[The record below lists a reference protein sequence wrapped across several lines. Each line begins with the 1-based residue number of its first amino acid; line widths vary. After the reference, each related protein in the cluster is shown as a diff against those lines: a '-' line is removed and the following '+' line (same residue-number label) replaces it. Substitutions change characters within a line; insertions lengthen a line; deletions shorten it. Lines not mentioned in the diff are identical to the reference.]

1 MDTSREDFQ
10 DDDRENI
17 IDRII
22 TETIFD
28 DSSNLK
34 ATLEDASIHEI
45 AHAIRYME
53 SDEREKIIKLL
64 TPEHAEDVLSV
75 LGAIEDQADLDLVA
89 DLEEVELEEDE
100 SNENEKEEH
109 EGIPQQIDNLEY
121 EEHSWVHIVAPDEDE
136 IRRVSDEL
144 EIPIDFLRSPLD
156 IDERPRIEVEDE
168 NVLVILRTPHFEE
181 DDDVEYTT
189 LPLGIILAEN
199 MIITVCSKKNDV
211 MQAIADGRSREGLST
226 VNKVK
231 FILQMFSGATTVY
244 MDYLKSINRK
254 TSIAQNE
261 VLKSMRNKELI
272 KLLNYEKSL
281 VYFITSLK
289 SNELVLERLK
299 RTELLDISDEDK
311 DMLED
316 VIIENRQAIEMT
328 NIYSY
333 ILSGMMDAFAS
344 IISNNL
350 NVVMK
355 VLTSLTV
362 ILTIPILIASI
373 YGMNIELPLQHS
385 PYAFPII
392 FGGSLILSL
401 IGAVIFIKKNWL

>member
-1 MDTSREDFQ
+1 MVISEEDHQ
-10 DDDRENI
+10 DDDDREDI

-22 TETIFD
+22 TGTIFD
-28 DSSNLK
+28 DSSSLK
-34 ATLEDASIHEI
+34 AILEEASIHEI

-53 SDEREKIIKLL
+53 ADDREKIIELL
-64 TPEHAEDVLSV
+64 SPEHAEDVLAA
-75 LGAIEDQADLDLVA
+75 LGTIEDKADLDII
-89 DLEEVELEEDE
+89 EELEETKLEKNEPSEEEPDE
-100 SNENEKEEH
+100 
-109 EGIPQQIDNLEY
+109 IPQQLDELEY

-136 IRRVSDEL
+136 IRRVSNEL
-144 EIPIDFLRSPLD
+144 EIPIDFLKSPLD

-168 NVLVILRTPHFEE
+168 NILVILRTPHFEE
-181 DDDVEYTT
+181 DSDVEYTT

-244 MDYLKSINRK
+244 MDYLKIINRK

-289 SNELVLERLK
+289 SNELVLERLQ
-299 RTELLDISDEDK
+299 RTELLDISDEDR

-344 IISNNL
+344 IITNNI

-362 ILTIPILIASI
+362 ILAVPILIASI

-385 PYAFPII
+385 PYAFPIV

-401 IGAVIFIKKNWL
+401 IGAVIFIKKKWL

>member
-1 MDTSREDFQ
+1 MDISEEDIQ
-10 DDDRENI
+10 DNDRENI
-17 IDRII
+17 VDRII
-22 TETIFD
+22 TGTIFD
-28 DSSNLK
+28 DNSNLK
-34 ATLEDASIHEI
+34 ATLEEASIHEI

-53 SDEREKIIKLL
+53 TDDREKIIELL
-64 TPEHAEDVLSV
+64 SPEQVENVLSA
-75 LGAIEDQADLDLVA
+75 LGTIEDQADLDIVEELG
-89 DLEEVELEEDE
+89 EVETEDE
-100 SNENEKEEH
+100 EIGKKESE
-109 EGIPQQIDNLEY
+109 ETLQQIDEIEY
-121 EEHSWVHIVAPDEDE
+121 KEHSWVHIVAPDDDE
-136 IRRVSDEL
+136 IRKVSDEL

-156 IDERPRIEVEDE
+156 IDERSRIEVEDE
-168 NVLVILRTPHFEE
+168 NLLVILRTPHFEE
-181 DDDVEYTT
+181 DKDIEYTT

-211 MQAIADGRSREGLST
+211 MQAIADGKSREGLST

-244 MDYLKSINRK
+244 MDYLKKINRK

-261 VLKSMRNKELI
+261 VLKSMKNEELI

-289 SNELVLERLK
+289 SNELVLERLQ
-299 RTELLDISDEDK
+299 RTELLDISDEDR

-355 VLTSLTV
+355 ILTSVTV
-362 ILTIPILIASI
+362 ILSIPILVSSI

-392 FGGSLILSL
+392 FGGSVILSL
-401 IGAVIFIKKNWL
+401 IGAVIFIKKKWL